1 MGNTEVTNGM
11 GTVVN
16 TLSTT
21 VSADALWGVFGT
33 AIPYIAVI
41 TLFAFG
47 FYIIRRLI
55 KKIARGKA
63 GV

>member
-1 MGNTEVTNGM
+1 MEGEVVSNM
-11 GTVVN
+11 QNVV
-16 TLSTT
+16 TSLSST
-21 VSADALWGVFGT
+21 VSGEALWGTFAT
-33 AIPYIAVI
+33 AVPYIAVI

-55 KKIARGKA
+55 KKIAKGKA

>member
-1 MGNTEVTNGM
+1 MEGSVSNMQNVVTS
-11 GTVVN
+11 
-16 TLSTT
+16 LSST
-21 VSADALWGVFGT
+21 VSGEALWGTFAT
-33 AIPYIAVI
+33 AIPYIATI

-55 KKIARGKA
+55 KKIAKGKA